1 MILLSK
7 RLNQAQTTVL
17 MQMTVGRPRQPDLVL
32 SVNLPVNNNSL
43 QIFLSLYLKCTLLL
57 FTGLL
62 YLRHICLP

>member
-1 MILLSK
+1 M
-7 RLNQAQTTVL
+7 VL
-17 MQMTVGRPRQPDLVL
+17 MQMTVGRWPRQPDLVL